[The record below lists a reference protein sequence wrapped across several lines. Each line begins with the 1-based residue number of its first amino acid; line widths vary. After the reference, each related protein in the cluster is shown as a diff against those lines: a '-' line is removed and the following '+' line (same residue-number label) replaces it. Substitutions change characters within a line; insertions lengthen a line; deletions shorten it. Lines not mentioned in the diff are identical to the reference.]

1 VTDEE
6 TWRAAFPLR
15 TKGGNARH
23 GHFHARGKEVK
34 RQRHD
39 TFVHLRAQV
48 GLKPPPLPLEVN
60 LARVAFSA
68 GLDPEDN
75 LPMAMKAVKD
85 EVAAYLGLPDD
96 RDPRV
101 TWTYGQSRGPR
112 GYQGVVV
119 TFRRRG
125 RPASEDA

>member
-1 VTDEE
+1 VIDEE
-6 TWRAAFPLR
+6 SWRAAFPLR

-23 GHFHARGKEVK
+23 GHFHARGREVK

-48 GLKPPPLPLEVN
+48 GPTPPPLPVEVRLE
-60 LARVAFSA
+60 RVAFSG

-75 LPMAMKAVKD
+75 LPMAMKGVKD
-85 EVAAYLGLPDD
+85 EVAAYLGLKDD

-101 TWTYGQSRGPR
+101 TWTYGQSRGAR

-119 TFRRRG
+119 TFTRRRLA
-125 RPASEDA
+125 ASEER